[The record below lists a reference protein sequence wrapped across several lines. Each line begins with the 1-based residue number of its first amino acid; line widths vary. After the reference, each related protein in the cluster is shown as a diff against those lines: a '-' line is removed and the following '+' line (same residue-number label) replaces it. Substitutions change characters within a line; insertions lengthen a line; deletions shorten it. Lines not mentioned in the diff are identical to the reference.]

1 MYSFEI
7 PLPNKRIFLMIRLV
21 HNRNSTTQIL
31 SHHPSMGQILS
42 KFHYPFMKYHLKQ
55 PEITLFFEIPLP
67 KNRNST
73 GHLIFSKLSSRFH
86 YPKFEIPLVIISKF
100 HYPLFRNSTTLK
112 NDFLNTHNIGNQIII
127 IIISACLK
135 L

>member
-7 PLPNKRIFLMIRLV
+7 PLPNKKIFFMILLL

-31 SHHPSMGQILS
+31 SQHPSMGQILS
-42 KFHYPFMKYHLKQ
+42 KFHYPFMKSHLKQ

-67 KNRNST
+67 NNRNST
-73 GHLIFSKLSSRFH
+73 GHLSLSKISSRFH
-86 YPKFEIPLVIISKF
+86 YPKIEIPRIIISKF

-112 NDFLNTHNIGNQIII
+112 NHISNTYNTKNQSI
-127 IIISACLK
+127 K
-135 L
+135 T